1 MVSRLLQ
8 KNLVSL
14 GLPVYTIR
22 PKFTLQVDR
31 YCMPWVDGCEVVIVA
46 ILELLQVEKESVKS
60 EMHVPN

>member
-1 MVSRLLQ
+1 M
-8 KNLVSL
+8 L
-14 GLPVYTIR
+14 GLPVYTMK